1 MRKEDEDIILE
12 LLKGSDQKAFKRLFY
27 YYAEPLRSFISY
39 FIHDPESSEELVL
52 DIFMS
57 LWENRFSLKIHT
69 SLKAYL
75 FQSARNKVIS
85 YFRTKKEQCYLLEM
99 PDFDL
104 GQENETSF
112 LGIKE
117 LSVLIEEAVSLLP
130 DRCRQIF
137 LKSRIE
143 LLSNKEIVE
152 QMHISEKTVENQITI
167 ALKKIRKF
175 LNEKYS

>member
-1 MRKEDEDIILE
+1 
-12 LLKGSDQKAFKRLFY
+12 
-27 YYAEPLRSFISY
+27 
-39 FIHDPESSEELVL
+39 
-52 DIFMS
+52 
-57 LWENRFSLKIHT
+57 
-69 SLKAYL
+69 
-75 FQSARNKVIS
+75 
-85 YFRTKKEQCYLLEM
+85 M

-112 LGIKE
+112 LEIKE

-175 LNEKYS
+175 LELKIRDNLIPGRLKQISF

>member
-1 MRKEDEDIILE
+1 
-12 LLKGSDQKAFKRLFY
+12 
-27 YYAEPLRSFISY
+27 
-39 FIHDPESSEELVL
+39 
-52 DIFMS
+52 
-57 LWENRFSLKIHT
+57 
-69 SLKAYL
+69 
-75 FQSARNKVIS
+75 
-85 YFRTKKEQCYLLEM
+85 M

-112 LGIKE
+112 LEIKE